1 MIHHFS
7 TVRVAVIEEREKTG
21 VGKDVARREC
31 LYTVGGDTQMGSAAT
46 ENIMEIP
53 QKLRSTIDP
62 AIPLMGICP
71 MEIKIGYQEYVLP
84 YLLLH

>member
-1 MIHHFS
+1 MIPHFT
-7 TVRVAVIEEREKTG
+7 TVRMAVIEERGSTG

-53 QKLRSTIDP
+53 QKLRIDLP
-62 AIPLMGICP
+62 YDSAIPFLCISP
-71 MEIKIGYQEYVLP
+71 NNTKTLI
-84 YLLLH
+84 